1 MKKYLKEMIILM
13 IQIMLFYLFPF
24 TAGPTDGMGM
34 VLVLLFS
41 TLILSVIFGTI
52 AKGKVR
58 IIYPFVV
65 AIVFIPTVYIHYN
78 YTALVYTVW
87 YLIDSY
93 LGVLIGSF
101 IGKISSRRKWM
112 KRFKKILNY
121 LLIYWYYFSLSK
133 FYCIFW
139 CWSLGTCFYLL
150 YITHL
155 FLFFSVFFIK
165 KLPSVTKERK

>member
-13 IQIMLFYLFPF
+13 IQIVLFYLFPF

-65 AIVFIPTVYIHYN
+65 AVLFIPTVYIHYN
-78 YTALVYTVW
+78 YTALGHIIW

-101 IGKISSRRKWM
+101 IGKIS
-112 KRFKKILNY
+112 
-121 LLIYWYYFSLSK
+121 
-133 FYCIFW
+133 
-139 CWSLGTCFYLL
+139 
-150 YITHL
+150 
-155 FLFFSVFFIK
+155 
-165 KLPSVTKERK
+165 KERKINEKV